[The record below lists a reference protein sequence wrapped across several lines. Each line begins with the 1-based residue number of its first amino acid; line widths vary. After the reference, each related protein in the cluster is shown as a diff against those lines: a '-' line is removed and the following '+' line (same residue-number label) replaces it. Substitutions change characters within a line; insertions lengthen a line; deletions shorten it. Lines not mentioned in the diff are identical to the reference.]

1 MRKLLPVPLLVL
13 AVLPG
18 QPATNASDEF
28 ARTIRPVL
36 AQNCSGCHNSIN
48 PKGPV
53 DFLKAQ
59 TAADIERQR
68 GVWRNVAAQL
78 RNRTMPPVASQLTE
92 QDRLMVATWVDRHLQ
107 QTACSGQDFAG
118 AVTIRRLNRR
128 DYGNTIRDLLGVDL
142 DVTALFPED
151 GSGGEGFDTDGET
164 LFVPPLLTE
173 KYMEAAQQVLNRVIV
188 TPPLAKSFSGAD
200 LLKSSQQLK
209 NGVAQGER
217 AEVGPGDELTAPFSV
232 YADAGYTIGLTLERS
247 LESAVPVQVKVDGI
261 DRGTNS
267 SPRYTEKGATGQSRN
282 VMLTRGPHVLSI
294 VAPKTP
300 LGVIS
305 VAIAQKAQPP
315 SAEKLA
321 LHYRLFGMKPGETPL
336 APRKAAQQL
345 LAGFLR
351 KAYRR
356 PVEQGEI
363 EPFLKLYDRS
373 AERGDPY
380 EERVKLA
387 LSGVL
392 VSPKFLFRVERA
404 NPAPGIHPLR
414 DHEIATRLSYFLW
427 STMPDEELSRLADE
441 GKLQDTKVLAAQ
453 VNRMLDDPRSR
464 VFADTFIGQW
474 LGTKDL
480 GGRVVP
486 TLIDLQ
492 DFYTPEVAADL
503 REEPVLLFH
512 YMLSENRPLLDLL
525 NADYT
530 FLTDR
535 LVKFYQ
541 LQDKVTGIGSEFQL
555 VHWPDDR
562 RGGVFGLGAVLAMT
576 SHYKQS
582 SPVLRGAWV
591 LENVLGETVPPPPPD
606 VPALELA
613 AKGHADLTI
622 RQTLEMHRANATC
635 ATCHRMIDPIG
646 FGLENFDWMGRWRD
660 TEKGKPV
667 DASGTMPSGESF
679 NGPVELREVMLKRK
693 DEFLRNVT
701 QKVLG
706 YSLGRSLQD
715 GDQCTV
721 QKIMQTLE
729 KDHYGARTLIRE
741 VVLSV
746 PFRESQTLPSAAPVD
761 SKVPARRLPKDD
773 TP

>member
-1 MRKLLPVPLLVL
+1 MRNLILLAFLVVAML
-13 AVLPG
+13 F
-18 QPATNASDEF
+18 PATPTDEF
-28 ARTIRPVL
+28 AKNIRPVL
-36 AQNCSGCHNSIN
+36 AANCSGCHNSAN

-59 TAADIERQR
+59 TSADVEKQR
-68 GVWRNVAAQL
+68 GVWRNVAVQL
-78 RNRTMPPVASQLTE
+78 RNRTMPPVASKLTE
-92 QDRLMVATWVDRHLQ
+92 QDRLTIATWVDQHLQ
-107 QTACSGQDFAG
+107 ATACSGQDYAG
-118 AVTIRRLNRR
+118 AVTVRRLNRR
-128 DYGNTIRDLLGVDL
+128 DYGNTIRDLLGVEI
-142 DVTALFPED
+142 DVTAIFPED

-164 LFVPPLLTE
+164 LFVPPLMTE

-188 TPPLAKSFSGAD
+188 TPPLSKALSGAD
-200 LLKSSQQLK
+200 LVKSSPQLK
-209 NGVAQGER
+209 DAKIEGER
-217 AEVGPGDELTAPFSV
+217 GLVAAGDELTGTFSV
-232 YADAGYTIGLTLERS
+232 YADAGYSISLTLERS

-267 SPRYTEKGATGQSRN
+267 SPRYTSKGATGQARN
-282 VMLTRGPHVLSI
+282 VTLTRGPHTISI
-294 VAPKTP
+294 IPTKTP

-305 VAIAQKAQPP
+305 VAISQKAQTA

-336 APRKAAQQL
+336 NSRKAAQQL
-345 LAGFLR
+345 IAGFLK

-356 PVEQGEI
+356 PVDAGEV
-363 EPFLKLYDRS
+363 EPYMKLYDRA

-380 EERVKLA
+380 EERIKLA

-392 VSPKFLFRVERA
+392 VSPKFLFRVEKP
-404 NPAPGIHPLR
+404 NSAPGIHPLSSY
-414 DHEIATRLSYFLW
+414 EIATRLSYFLW
-427 STMPDEELSRLADE
+427 STMPDEELMALADT
-441 GKLQDTKVLAAQ
+441 GRLQEPKVLASQ
-453 VNRMLDDPRSR
+453 VNRMLDDPRAR
-464 VFADTFIGQW
+464 IFADTFIGQW

-480 GGRVVP
+480 GGRVAP
-486 TLIDLQ
+486 PLIDLQ
-492 DFYTPEVAADL
+492 DFYTPETAADL
-503 REEPVLLFH
+503 REEPVLMFH
-512 YMLSENRPLLDLL
+512 YMMSENRSVLDLL

-530 FLTDR
+530 FLNDR

-541 LQDKVTGIGSEFQL
+541 LQDKVTGVGSEFQL
-555 VHWPDDR
+555 VKWPDDR

-591 LENVLGETVPPPPPD
+591 LENVLGQTVPPPPPD
-606 VPALELA
+606 VPALEVT
-613 AKGHADLTI
+613 AKGHKDLTI
-622 RQTLEMHRANATC
+622 RETMELHRANATC

-667 DASGTMPSGESF
+667 DASGVMPSGEKF
-679 NGPVELREVMLKRK
+679 NGPVELRQLMLKRK

-706 YSLGRSLQD
+706 YALGRSLQD

-721 QKIMQTLE
+721 QKIMAAIE
-729 KDHYGARTLIRE
+729 KDHYGTRTLIRE

-746 PFRESQTLPSAAPVD
+746 PFRESQLVGVPVATP
-761 SKVPARRLPKDD
+761 VRTPK
-773 TP
+773 TNE

>member
-1 MRKLLPVPLLVL
+1 MRKIIPLVFLFAAALL
-13 AVLPG
+13 
-18 QPATNASDEF
+18 PATNSPDEF
-28 ARTIRPVL
+28 AKNIRPIL
-36 AQNCSGCHNSIN
+36 AQNCSGCHNSAN

-59 TAADIERQR
+59 TAADVEKQR

-78 RNRTMPPVASQLTE
+78 RNRTMPPVASKLAE
-92 QDRLMVATWVDRHLQ
+92 QDRLMISTWVDQHLQ
-107 QTACSGQDFAG
+107 QTACSGQDYAG
-118 AVTIRRLNRR
+118 AVTVRRLNRR

-142 DVTALFPED
+142 DVTAIFPED

-164 LFVPPLLTE
+164 LFVPPLMTE
-173 KYMEAAQQVLNRVIV
+173 KYMEAANQILNRVIV
-188 TPPLAKSFSGAD
+188 TPPLSKAFSGAD
-200 LLKSSQQLK
+200 LVKSSPQLK
-209 NGVAQGER
+209 DAKIQGER
-217 AEVGPGDELTAPFSV
+217 GLVAAGDELTGTFSV
-232 YADAGYTIGLTLERS
+232 YADAGYAISLTLERS

-267 SPRYTEKGATGQSRN
+267 SPRYTSKGATGQARN
-282 VMLTRGPHVLSI
+282 VTLTRGPHTISI
-294 VAPKTP
+294 IPTKTP

-305 VAIAQKAQPP
+305 VAITQKGQTA
-315 SAEKLA
+315 SGEKQA

-336 APRKAAQQL
+336 NSRKAAQQL
-345 LAGFLR
+345 LAGFLK

-356 PVEQGEI
+356 PI
-363 EPFLKLYDRS
+363 EPAEVEPYMKLYDRA

-380 EERVKLA
+380 EERIKLA

-392 VSPKFLFRVERA
+392 VSPKFLFRIEKPNTTA
-404 NPAPGIHPLR
+404 GIHPLR

-427 STMPDEELSRLADE
+427 STMPDEELMSLADA
-441 GKLQDTKVLAAQ
+441 GRLQDPKVLTAQ
-453 VNRMLDDPRSR
+453 VNRLLDDPRAR

-486 TLIDLQ
+486 PLIDLQ
-492 DFYTPEVAADL
+492 DFYTPETAADL
-503 REEPVLLFH
+503 REEPVLMFQ
-512 YMLSENRPLLDLL
+512 YMMTENRSALDFL
-525 NADYT
+525 NADYS
-530 FLTDR
+530 FLNDR

-541 LQDKVTGIGSEFQL
+541 VEDKVKGVGPEFQL
-555 VHWPDDR
+555 VHWPDNN
-562 RGGVFGLGAVLAMT
+562 RGGVFGLGSVLAMT

-606 VPALELA
+606 VPALEVA
-613 AKGHADLTI
+613 AKGHRDLTI
-622 RQTLEMHRANATC
+622 RETMELHRANPTC

-660 TEKGKPV
+660 TDKSKPV
-667 DASGTMPSGESF
+667 DASGVMPSGEKF
-679 NGPVELREVMLKRK
+679 NGPVELRQLMLKRK
-693 DEFLRNVT
+693 DEFLRNIT

-706 YSLGRSLQD
+706 YALGRSLQD

-721 QKIMQTLE
+721 QKIMAAME
-729 KDHYGARTLIRE
+729 KDHYGTRTLIRE
-741 VVLSV
+741 VVMSV
-746 PFRESQTLPSAAPVD
+746 PFRNSQLIANGGAPLIT
-761 SKVPARRLPKDD
+761 SVPPRKIKDN